1 MTRQEK
7 IFIERSLTLKAIK
20 YLRKKI
26 ALANLQ
32 NTSLS
37 KSLKKILRTF
47 ELHIELDNQ
56 FFRRSFLNHFISFE
70 VRCKMLFPKKY
81 FFVRVNLTE
90 LEKSMVVRI
99 TKINKEE
106 RGVKTTVTTVSFTLK
121 NSTKLQ
127 TT

>member
-20 YLRKKI
+20 YLRKEI

-90 LEKSMVVRI
+90 LKKSMVVRNI
-99 TKINKEE
+99 EE
-106 RGVKTTVTTVSFTLK
+106 REVKTTVTTVSSTLK

-127 TT
+127 TN

>member
-90 LEKSMVVRI
+90 LKKSMVVRNI
-99 TKINKEE
+99 EE
-106 RGVKTTVTTVSFTLK
+106 REVKTTVTTVSSTLK

>member
-1 MTRQEK
+1 MTTGL
-7 IFIERSLTLKAIK
+7 FIGLVSKLCPCYRKKNHREIPNLLKALK

-56 FFRRSFLNHFISFE
+56 FFRRSFLHHFISFE

-81 FFVRVNLTE
+81 FFVRVNLTK
-90 LEKSMVVRI
+90 LKKSRYQFLSSI
-99 TKINKEE
+99 HYHY
-106 RGVKTTVTTVSFTLK
+106 L
-121 NSTKLQ
+121 
-127 TT
+127 

>member
-32 NTSLS
+32 NTALS

-90 LEKSMVVRI
+90 LKKSMVVRNI
-99 TKINKEE
+99 EE
-106 RGVKTTVTTVSFTLK
+106 REVKTTVTTVSSTLK